1 MSDTS
6 RKQYL
11 LEKYL
16 HDDCTLQEL
25 EELYES
31 LATEEDTAPYKE
43 VLQALW
49 LEIKA
54 EKSMSADRAKNMLE
68 HIFSSG
74 KKNRPGTR
82 SSFYWK
88 AAAILLPA
96 VAAATIYW
104 QLAQHRPY
112 TSAPPAKMVAQ
123 ASQHSVRT
131 ILPGSHKAILV
142 LGNGRQLDLT
152 DSAQKQVLKNNGIQ
166 VANNTNRLVYNN
178 QAPEDTALHNISYNS
193 LITPRG
199 GEYTVVLADGTKVWL
214 NAASSLRY
222 PTRFS
227 GNERKVELTGEAYF
241 EVVHNASRPFVVMVS
256 GVKVTD
262 LGTRFNINAYADEPF
277 MKTTLAQGKLGV
289 EKAGN
294 GKMIVL
300 APGYEVLIDKMQK
313 MKVVKA
319 NLKDALAWKNG
330 LFSFS
335 TESLGS
341 IMRKLSRWYDA
352 DVKFDDVKE
361 EELHFTGT
369 VHKYEKIET
378 VLQMLEL
385 TNEVKFIVRG
395 KTLEVKRK

>member
-1 MSDTS
+1 MSNIP

-11 LEKYL
+11 LDKYL
-16 HDDCTLQEL
+16 HNNCTLEEL

-31 LATEEDTAPYKE
+31 LASAEDTAPYKE

-49 LEIKA
+49 LEIK
-54 EKSMSADRAKNMLE
+54 EERSMPAGRANHMLQ
-68 HIFSSG
+68 HILSSG
-74 KKNRPGTR
+74 PQKRVWPRP
-82 SSFYWK
+82 SFYWK
-88 AAAILLPA
+88 AAAILLPII
-96 VAAATIYW
+96 AATAIYW
-104 QLAQHRPY
+104 QSEQRR
-112 TSAPPAKMVAQ
+112 SAPSIAPAKMVAQ
-123 ASQHSVRT
+123 ATQNSAPNM
-131 ILPGSHKAILV
+131 LPGTHKAILV
-142 LGNGRQLDLT
+142 LGNGRRLDLT
-152 DSAQKQVLKNNGIQ
+152 DSAQKQLLKNNGIQ
-166 VANNTNRLVYNN
+166 VANNTNRLIYNN
-178 QAPEDTALHNISYNS
+178 SAAEDNAPHNVSYNS

-241 EVVHNASRPFVVMVS
+241 EVVHNASQPFVVMVR

-289 EKAGN
+289 EKATD

-300 APGYEVLIDKMQK
+300 EPGYEVLVDNTQK

-341 IMRKLSRWYDA
+341 IMRKLSRWYNA
-352 DVKFDDVKE
+352 DVRFDDVKQ

-385 TNEVKFIVRG
+385 TNEVKFVVHG
-395 KTLEVKRK
+395 NTLEVKRK